1 MSSPS
6 SPEQG
11 AAAAGEALP
20 AEGGGSCLVAVGRR
34 LRQAREA
41 RGLDVDALAGRL
53 RLGVEQLQA
62 LETADRERLPE
73 PVFVIAHAR
82 RIATVLQLDISAEL
96 QALRSS
102 GELRPG
108 PRPGSPRSLQG
119 ADAAS
124 PPDMPPG
131 DATSDRE
138 PAAQAPEVG
147 CPDPCLRPWR
157 SRRLL
162 MGGVLLLALA
172 AVWGGWRLRSAGPV
186 PQGSTEPSPSAAP
199 ARRPGP

>member
-11 AAAAGEALP
+11 AAAAGEVVP
-20 AEGGGSCLVAVGRR
+20 AEGCGSCLEVVGRR
-34 LRQAREA
+34 LRDAREA
-41 RGLDVDALAGRL
+41 RGLAVDALAARL
-53 RLGVEQLQA
+53 RLGVEQLEA
-62 LETADRERLPE
+62 LETADRARLPE

-82 RIATVLQLDISAEL
+82 RIAMVLQLDISAEL

-108 PRPGSPRSLQG
+108 PRPGSPRSSQA

-124 PPDMPPG
+124 PDMPPG

-138 PAAQAPEVG
+138 PAVQVPEVG
-147 CPDPCLRPWR
+147 GPDPLLRPGR

-162 MGGVLLLALA
+162 VGGVLLLALA

-199 ARRPGP
+199 AGRPGP